1 MIAGLIILSNEL
13 VIQTPGGDTRLP
25 AAVLYPLFAITVIV
39 TIALVYWMV
48 HSRYKLPVLNL
59 VPSRQGYAGET
70 T

>member
-1 MIAGLIILSNEL
+1 MIAGLIVLSNDL
-13 VIQTPGGDTRLP
+13 VIQTPGGDTQLP

-48 HSRYKLPVLNL
+48 HTRYEPTGPNL
-59 VPSRQGYAGET
+59 VRQGYAGET